1 MKFTFP
7 DTVTNEIKKVKVQ
20 GEKNKLI
27 PTGIGSMVNT
37 FLLQHFDNIMDYG
50 FTASV
55 ESQLDEIANGK
66 IVWNIV
72 VKDSLPSEFESEIDD
87 VRRCNYNF

>member
-1 MKFTFP
+1 MYLGIYVWGYIWVYIVLNPDFKDFNFMKFTFP
-7 DTVTNEIKKVKVQ
+7 DTITNEIKKVKVQ

-66 IVWNIV
+66 
-72 VKDSLPSEFESEIDD
+72 K
-87 VRRCNYNF
+87 

>member
-1 MKFTFP
+1 M
-7 DTVTNEIKKVKVQ
+7 VQ

-27 PTGIGSMVNT
+27 PTGIGTMVNT

-72 VKDSLPSEFESEIDD
+72 VKNVYDTLYPIIDKLAKALTKNGQTPSGSKKN
-87 VRRCNYNF
+87 RY